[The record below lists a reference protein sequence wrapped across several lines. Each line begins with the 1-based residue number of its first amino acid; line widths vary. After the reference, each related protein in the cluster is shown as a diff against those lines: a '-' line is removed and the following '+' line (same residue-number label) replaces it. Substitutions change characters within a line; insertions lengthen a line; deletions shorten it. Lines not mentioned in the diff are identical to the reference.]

1 MTDAERYFSTKGTKM
16 NPTQLQTLVAPLVT
30 FFAGL
35 LAGKG
40 VFGLDA
46 GSWTTIIG
54 GAAGLGATI
63 WATVATRQTA
73 LVSTVAAMPEV
84 KSVTLTPTA
93 PSTLVQATPDNV
105 TK

>member
-1 MTDAERYFSTKGTKM
+1 M
-16 NPTQLQTLVAPLVT
+16 NSTQLQTLAAPLVT

-54 GAAGLGATI
+54 GLAGTVATI
-63 WATVATRQTA
+63 WGVVATRKTA
-73 LVSTVAAMPEV
+73 LVSTVAEMPEV
-84 KSVTLTPTA
+84 KSVTLTPSA
-93 PSTLVQATPDNV
+93 PNTLVDATPANV

>member
-1 MTDAERYFSTKGTKM
+1 M
-16 NPTQLQTLVAPLVT
+16 NSTQLQTLATPLIGFV
-30 FFAGL
+30 AGL

-46 GSWTTIIG
+46 GSWATIIG
-54 GAAGLGATI
+54 GLAGTVATI
-63 WATVATRQTA
+63 WGVVATRQTA

-84 KSVTLTPTA
+84 KSVVLEQRA
-93 PSTLVQATPDNV
+93 PDTLVAATPANV